1 MTAEEEARWDR
12 LTKVIGNLCIVWA
25 QIDSFLIDIALHT
38 AAALNPAF
46 DKHDGPQPSP
56 WDLLLSAL
64 CQMDERSKVAT
75 IKAYAHHVSHPF
87 TPDFYDRAAELVDY
101 IDNVLRPERNRFV
114 HDSWNMHDD
123 GRVVRVQMGL
133 HVRRPQ
139 SRQREVTLWKNRD
152 YANVDEVEA
161 LNENL
166 DEVWEDL
173 CVLDSHLAGLATYR
187 DRPEARFQPLPQP
200 WSCLA
205 HRKKR
210 GVQKREPP
218 PQSLPG

>member
-1 MTAEEEARWDR
+1 MAPEEEDRWDR
-12 LTKVIGNLCIVWA
+12 LIKVIGKLCIMWG
-25 QIDSFLIDIALHT
+25 QIDNFLIDIALHT

-46 DKHDGPQPSP
+46 DRPDDPKPRP

-64 CQMDERSKVAT
+64 CQMDERSKIAT
-75 IKAYAHHVSHPF
+75 IKAYAHHINHPF
-87 TPDFYDRAAELVDY
+87 SPDFYDRTAELLDY

-152 YANVDEVEA
+152 YANVEEVEA
-161 LNENL
+161 LNKNL

-187 DRPEARFQPLPQP
+187 DRPSARFQPLPRP

-205 HRKKR
+205 QRKMRDSEKR
-210 GVQKREPP
+210 GRQ
-218 PQSLPG
+218 PQSPPG